1 MVKKVVKITI
11 DKQGGYRMEAL
22 EGFAGT
28 SCAEQ
33 TKNLEL
39 ILGGTETGEGKTD
52 DYFKPDDS
60 PVSIDIF
67 Q

>member
-11 DKQGGYRMEAL
+11 DKTGGYKMEAV

-28 SCAEQ
+28 SCTEQ

-39 ILGGTETGEGKTD
+39 ILGGVETGEGKTD

-60 PVSIDIF
+60 PVTIDIF

>member
-11 DKQGGYRMEAL
+11 DKTGVYKMEAV

-28 SCAEQ
+28 SCTEQ
-33 TKNLEL
+33 TKGLEL
-39 ILGGTETGEGKTD
+39 ILGGAEIGEGKTD
-52 DYFKPDDS
+52 DYYKPDDS